1 MDKEILRAFR
11 SSWGESYSRNKFR
24 QYSNGSHI
32 LFISGHL
39 NGWINNNNSHLN
51 GSLSHKKGSLNR
63 AGSLNH
69 SDATADTCSEPI
81 LKAANLIMNFKS
93 KMGVVS
99 WWVFPKCFPALH
111 CHFDLKIHVL
121 LAALAVAVASAVAV
135 GSTIWFKDPAQH

>member
-1 MDKEILRAFR
+1 M
-11 SSWGESYSRNKFR
+11 
-24 QYSNGSHI
+24 
-32 LFISGHL
+32 
-39 NGWINNNNSHLN
+39 N
-51 GSLSHKKGSLNR
+51 GSLSGIKRHTNGSLNR

-93 KMGVVS
+93 KMGLVS

-121 LAALAVAVASAVAV
+121 LAALAVAVASD
-135 GSTIWFKDPAQH
+135 I